1 MASLASDGRFGHEGK
16 MMGVL
21 AGEDA
26 TGRPV
31 VLRAFSGTL
40 DGDACADGF
49 VGGTRRDP
57 MTAAAEEATL
67 RELSRLS
74 AEIAVLDVDGA
85 QRALADARQPY
96 DTAIARMAADREVRR
111 RDRAARRAALAAS
124 ADTDD
129 VARRRAELDRESQLE
144 GIAMRDI
151 RGERARTIE
160 PLAVELARRTVLRG
174 ELRDERRRRSREL
187 QAAMHAAQ
195 GFINFAGR
203 HAHLS
208 QLFRPPRRIPSGA
221 GECCAPKLLQ
231 EAARRCVTP
240 RGMVEFW
247 WGPPPPDG
255 SKRHRHLY
263 GPCAGKCQPLL
274 GHLLCG
280 ADAPRSAAVLLYEDE
295 WLVVADKPAGLLS
308 VPGRG
313 SLAQDCLQ
321 TRLATM
327 RADGFLRAV
336 HRLDQATSG
345 ILVLARDARSHRA
358 LCASFASGAVDKKY
372 VAVVGGR
379 LAVDEGDVQLRLR
392 ADPND
397 RPRQV
402 VDEIRGR
409 DSLTRYQVVEHRA
422 SSTVLA
428 LRPQTGRTHQLR
440 VHCAAGLGHP
450 IVGDALYGGA
460 PAERLML
467 HAQRIELPHPATGE
481 HLTFESPLPF

>member
-1 MASLASDGRFGHEGK
+1 MESLAGDGRFGHEGK

-40 DGDACADGF
+40 DGDDDGF

-57 MTAAAEEATL
+57 MTAAAEQATL

-74 AEIAVLDVDGA
+74 AEIAALDVDGA

-96 DTAIARMAADREVRR
+96 DTAIARMAVGREMRK
-111 RDRAARRAALAAS
+111 RDRAARRAAVPAS
-124 ADTDD
+124 ADDFD
-129 VARRRAELDRESQLE
+129 AARLRAELDRESQLE
-144 GIAMRDI
+144 GIAMRVI
-151 RGERARTIE
+151 RRERARTIE
-160 PLAVELARRTVLRG
+160 PLAAELARMVTRRS
-174 ELRDERRRRSREL
+174 ELRAERRRRSREL

-208 QLFRPPRRIPSGA
+208 QLFRARRIPSGA

-247 WGPPPPDG
+247 WGPPPSDG
-255 SKRHRHLY
+255 SKRHRQLY
-263 GPCAGKCQPLL
+263 GPCVAKCQPLL

-280 ADAPRSAAVLLYEDE
+280 ADAPRPAAVILYEDD

-308 VPGRG
+308 LPGRG

-321 TRLATM
+321 TRLAAM
-327 RADGFLRAV
+327 RPGGFLRAG

-345 ILVLARDARSHRA
+345 ILVLARDERSHRA
-358 LCASFASGAVDKKY
+358 LCARFAIGSVDKEY
-372 VAVVGGR
+372 VAIVGGR
-379 LAVDEGDVQLRLR
+379 LAVDEGEVRLRLR

-402 VDEIRGR
+402 VDETRGR
-409 DSLTRYQVVEHRA
+409 ESLTRYRVVGHRA
-422 SSTVLA
+422 SGTVLA
-428 LRPQTGRTHQLR
+428 LRPLTGRTHQLR
-440 VHCAAGLGHP
+440 VHCAAGIGHA
-450 IVGDALYGGA
+450 IVGDELYGGA

-467 HAQRIELPHPATGE
+467 HARRIELSHPATGE
-481 HLTFESPLPF
+481 RLAFESPPPF